1 MTAELGSRDR
11 SIARTLRIAVG
22 SLLYALFFVLL
33 IALGPAFEGL
43 FFIYSAGVACLVV
56 PAVALRRGHG
66 VLASAALG
74 LLIPG
79 LMYAALLRAHT
90 IAIPAVDAQ
99 LAAMDRAL
107 TGWPDGA
114 WMAWGFA
121 HRRVLLALKLVY
133 LALMIPLVVVWCR
146 RGLTAGPIVALVL
159 GGLLASPLYSLAPAA
174 GPGIARV
181 PPAVADHA
189 WGNAFPSF
197 HVAFALIWLWAA
209 WPLGP
214 GWRWTVGAFAALT
227 AASTLVIGEHYAVD
241 LLGSPAAA
249 AACAWIVERRW
260 SRAALMLALLTGWA
274 LAVRSGAAWLTA
286 PELLWP
292 AAILTIAAPVA
303 VRPFRGSA
311 AAVSPAADAAL

>member
-1 MTAELGSRDR
+1 MIGDARPGRPAQTALRA
-11 SIARTLRIAVG
+11 IAAT
-22 SLLYALFFVLL
+22 LLYTFACVLL
-33 IALGPAFEGL
+33 LVFGPAFEGL
-43 FFIYSAGVACLVV
+43 FFAYSAGVACLVV

-66 VLASAALG
+66 VLAAAALG

-90 IAIPAVDAQ
+90 IAIPAVDAR

-133 LALMIPLVVVWCR
+133 LALMIPLVAVWCR
-146 RGLTAGPIVALVL
+146 RGLVAGPIVALVL

-174 GPGIARV
+174 GPWVARV
-181 PPAVADHA
+181 PPAVAEHA

-241 LLGSPAAA
+241 LIGSPAAA

-260 SRAALMLALLTGWA
+260 RRGALMLALLVGWA
-274 LAVRSGAAWLTA
+274 LAVRSGAAWLTT

-303 VRPFRGSA
+303 MRPLRGSA